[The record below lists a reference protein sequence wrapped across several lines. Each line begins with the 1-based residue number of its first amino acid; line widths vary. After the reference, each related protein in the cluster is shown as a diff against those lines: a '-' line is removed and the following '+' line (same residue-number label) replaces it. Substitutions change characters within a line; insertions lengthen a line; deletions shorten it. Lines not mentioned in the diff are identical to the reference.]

1 MATFSLRTL
10 GRRCHMPLSELER
23 QVLARFR
30 NRLRTQLPEEQIEV
44 MLFGSKARGD
54 DREDSDLDVLVI
66 VAGEDWRLCDQV
78 YDIATDLLLE
88 TGVCIS
94 PKIISARQ
102 YRLLQEEEAPF
113 VKNVIRDSV
122 AI

>member
-1 MATFSLRTL
+1 ML
-10 GRRCHMPLSELER
+10 GRRCHIPLSELER
-23 QVLARFR
+23 QVLASFR
-30 NRLRTQLPEEQIEV
+30 NRVRAQLREEQIEV
-44 MLFGSKARGD
+44 MLFGSKARGE

-66 VAGEDWRLCDQV
+66 VSGEDWRLSDHV
-78 YDIATDLLLE
+78 YGIATDLLLE

-113 VKNVIRDSV
+113 VRNVIRDAV

>member
-1 MATFSLRTL
+1 
-10 GRRCHMPLSELER
+10 MPLRELER
-23 QVLARFR
+23 PVLERFGNRVRAR
-30 NRLRTQLPEEQIEV
+30 QPEQQIEV
-44 MLFGSKARGD
+44 MLFGSKARGE
-54 DREDSDLDVLVI
+54 DRQDSDLDVLVI
-66 VAGEDWRLCDQV
+66 VQDEDWRLSDQV

-113 VKNVIRDSV
+113 VRNVIRDSV
-122 AI
+122 TI

>member
-1 MATFSLRTL
+1 
-10 GRRCHMPLSELER
+10 MPLRELER
-23 QVLARFR
+23 QVLERFG
-30 NRLRTQLPEEQIEV
+30 NRVRAQLPEQQIEV
-44 MLFGSKARGD
+44 MLFGSKARGE
-54 DREDSDLDVLVI
+54 DRQDSDLDVLVI
-66 VAGEDWRLCDQV
+66 VLDEDWRLSDQV

-113 VKNVIRDSV
+113 VRNVIRDSV
-122 AI
+122 TI